1 MYARTTT
8 VRGAPH
14 AVDDGIARVRDDVW
28 PALRDARGCIG
39 LSMLADRDTGRCI
52 VTTAWTGEEAGHR
65 ADDDGVS
72 ALPDRVAEV
81 LGGSPD
87 VSCWEIARVH
97 RTRPTGDGACARVT
111 WGLTSP
117 EHLDRDLD
125 VFTYSMVPELED
137 VPGFCSV
144 SQLVDRAT
152 GRSATAVGY
161 SSRAAMTRSSR
172 QVAAMRQ
179 EYAHMTGV
187 QVLEVAEFDLVLAH
201 LRVPEMA

>member
-14 AVDDGIARVRDDVW
+14 AVDDGIARIRDQVW
-28 PALRDARGCIG
+28 PELRLRPGCIG
-39 LSMLADRDTGRCI
+39 LSMLADRDSGRCI
-52 VTTAWTGEEAGHR
+52 ITTAWTSDEPTHPASDSAG
-65 ADDDGVS
+65 S
-72 ALPDRVAEV
+72 LPDQAAEV
-81 LGGSPD
+81 LGGTPE

-97 RTRPTGDGACARVT
+97 RFRPSGEGACAQVT
-111 WGLTSP
+111 WGATRP

-125 VFTYSMVPELED
+125 VFTYSMTPELED

-144 SQLVDRAT
+144 SQLVDRAG
-152 GRSATAVGY
+152 GRSATAV
-161 SSRAAMTRSSR
+161 SFVSRTAMTRAHR
-172 QVAAMRQ
+172 QIEAMRQ

-187 QVLEVAEFDLVLAH
+187 DVLEVADFDLVLAH

>member
-1 MYARTTT
+1 MYARSTT

-14 AVDDGIARVRDDVW
+14 AVDDGIARVRDQVW
-28 PALRDARGCIG
+28 PELRQSPGCVG
-39 LSMLADRDTGRCI
+39 LSMLADRDSGRCI
-52 VTTAWTGEEAGHR
+52 ITTAWTGDEATHTASDR
-65 ADDDGVS
+65 VS
-72 ALPDRVAEV
+72 ALPDQTAQV
-81 LGGSPD
+81 LGGAPE

-97 RTRPTGDGACARVT
+97 RYRPSGDGASAQVAWGAAR
-111 WGLTSP
+111 P
-117 EHLDRDLD
+117 EQLDRDLD

-152 GRSATAVGY
+152 GRSATAISYV
-161 SSRAAMTRSSR
+161 SRTAMTRAHR
-172 QVAAMRQ
+172 QIEAMRS

-187 QVLEVAEFDLVLAH
+187 QVLEVADFDLVVAH